1 MIRMLIHSMYY
12 VRMQLF
18 DVEHD
23 FIFCITY
30 VGLVQLLLR
39 IYETKKKGM
48 HNDREGSTSVLCTK

>member
-23 FIFCITY
+23 FIFCINY

-39 IYETKKKGM
+39 IYET
-48 HNDREGSTSVLCTK
+48 